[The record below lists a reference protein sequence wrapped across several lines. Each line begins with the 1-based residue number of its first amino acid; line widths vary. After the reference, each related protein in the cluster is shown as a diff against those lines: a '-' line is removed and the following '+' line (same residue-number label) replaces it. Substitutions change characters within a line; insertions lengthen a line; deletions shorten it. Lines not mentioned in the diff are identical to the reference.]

1 MLEFVELG
9 VVTRPSR
16 KPIRA
21 PALSSARG
29 MSPSGSSTQI
39 SGTTDCGEFFCRR
52 ASRNKFAGSNTDGA
66 AKSFPARIGGN
77 RDTSDR
83 LQRMFPLLAAMARRH
98 SFNADAPRRQAR
110 YFSPEYAVNTCA
122 IRRPGDRSVF

>member
-83 LQRMFPLLAAMARRH
+83 LQRMFPLLAAMG
-98 SFNADAPRRQAR
+98 
-110 YFSPEYAVNTCA
+110 PEAFVQCRCSAQT
-122 IRRPGDRSVF
+122 G